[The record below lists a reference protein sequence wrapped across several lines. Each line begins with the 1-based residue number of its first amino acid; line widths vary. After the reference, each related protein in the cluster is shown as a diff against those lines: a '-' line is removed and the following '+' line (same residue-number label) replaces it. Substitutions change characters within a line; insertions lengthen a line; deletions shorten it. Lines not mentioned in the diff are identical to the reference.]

1 MISCAI
7 MALVSEDSTPPDL
20 ILKGS
25 GANSQTAILIIL
37 GSKQRIEDAIDLCAK
52 FQEKGHT
59 VVVTHS
65 DGDDEDYKLPLLIS
79 EYSIVGKNIHDL
91 RPDEISDDSEL
102 INAEFDSIV
111 STLSLDEST
120 GSTYLDQLD
129 DIEDSEK
136 FIAPNPQLP
145 RVKAKANRVAI
156 AAMLGGPLWVMAA
169 AIVGFDPFGIE
180 PWPGLL
186 ATTGGLATLLY
197 RWNLTREEGDD
208 GAHL

>member
-1 MISCAI
+1 
-7 MALVSEDSTPPDL
+7 MALVSQDSTPPDL

-25 GANSQTAILIIL
+25 GSNAADVVLIIL
-37 GSKQRIEDAIDLCAK
+37 GTRQPIEAAIDLCAR

-65 DGDDEDYKLPLLIS
+65 DGDEEDYKLPLLIS
-79 EYSIVGKNIHDL
+79 EYNVVARNIHDL
-91 RPDEISDDSEL
+91 RNDDDSEL
-102 INAEFDSIV
+102 VNAEFESIV

-120 GSTYLDQLD
+120 GSSYLDQLEE
-129 DIEDSEK
+129 ITESER
-136 FIAPNPQLP
+136 FIQPNPVLP
-145 RVKAKANRVAI
+145 RIKEKANRI
-156 AAMLGGPLWVMAA
+156 AVMALIGGPLWIIVA
-169 AIVGFDPFGIE
+169 AIFGIDPFGVE

-208 GAHL
+208 GTQL

>member
-1 MISCAI
+1 MT
-7 MALVSEDSTPPDL
+7 LVSEDLTPPDL

-25 GANSQTAILIIL
+25 GANAQIAILIIL
-37 GSKQRIEDAIDLCAK
+37 GARQPIEDAIDICAK

-65 DGDDEDYKLPLLIS
+65 EGDEEDYKLPLLIS
-79 EYSIVGKNIHDL
+79 EYKIVGKNIHDL
-91 RPDEISDDSEL
+91 RPDVISDDSEL
-102 INAEFDSIV
+102 IDAEFESIV

-129 DIEDSEK
+129 AFDESER
-136 FIAPNPQLP
+136 FVAPNPDLP
-145 RVKAKANRVAI
+145 KIKAKASRIAIVAL
-156 AAMLGGPLWVMAA
+156 LGGPLWVMVA
-169 AIVGFDPFGIE
+169 AITGFDPFGVE

-197 RWNLTREEGDD
+197 RWNLTREEGED